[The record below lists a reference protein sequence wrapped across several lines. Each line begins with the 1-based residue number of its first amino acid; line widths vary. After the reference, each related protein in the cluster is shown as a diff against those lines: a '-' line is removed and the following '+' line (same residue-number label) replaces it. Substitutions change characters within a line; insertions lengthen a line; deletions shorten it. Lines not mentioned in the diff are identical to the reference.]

1 MEIRGFVIGAD
12 MYGRLRQLAV
22 SRTVEKMPS
31 IEEIEVKGI
40 SELKLVSLNGYQ
52 KKRIVDSLEWV
63 GDIDSCEAD
72 RIISLSN

>member
-12 MYGRLRQLAV
+12 TYGRLRQLAV
-22 SRTVEKMPS
+22 SRTAERMPS

-40 SELKLVSLNGYQ
+40 SEIKLVSLNGY
-52 KKRIVDSLEWV
+52 KNRRIVDSLEWV

-72 RIISLSN
+72 YIISLRN